1 MTRKLPKGL
10 ARGTYEYIEKLKA
23 WACMLS
29 EPERFGLTLP
39 ASDAF
44 EILFPCWYAGQD
56 AALADYAAD
65 LFRGGP
71 LEGLNLYGASFWLRK
86 A

>member
-1 MTRKLPKGL
+1 MIVQIHDIYLPDDYIGGHVARLWNEQYLL
-10 ARGTYEYIEKLKA
+10 AAAL
-23 WACMLS
+23 L
-29 EPERFGLTLP
+29 FG
-39 ASDAF
+39 SDAF